1 METMRLV
8 VVGGTGRGGSAVVRL
23 ARERGYEVFFTCL
36 SREPG
41 PGGVRL
47 DVRDAEAVRR
57 LVSRLG
63 PDAVVNA
70 AGTSDPNLCE
80 FRGSDAW
87 EVHVRGAENV
97 ARACAEAGCDLVHV
111 SADQVFDGER
121 GMYSEGDE
129 PRPLNRY
136 GRAKLAG
143 ERAVLGV
150 KEDACVVRAGP
161 VFGVGKRFWEGR
173 MARRLLEGRWVGAV
187 ADRFASP
194 VLDVNLAEMILEAI
208 ERGVTGIIHLAGDGR
223 ASRYDL
229 AVALASALGV
239 DESKVLPLSSNG
251 VGTVARWPRDVSLD
265 VSRAKRELAGGPLT
279 LEEAAEL
286 FARSVLRG
294 SEPLRSVRGG

>member
-1 METMRLV
+1 MRLL
-8 VVGGTGRGGSAVVRL
+8 VVGGTGRVGSAVVRL
-23 ARERGYEVFFTCL
+23 ARERGHEVFFTCF

-41 PGGVRL
+41 RGGVRL
-47 DVRDAEAVRR
+47 DVRDAEAVGR
-57 LVSRLG
+57 LVSRLS

-70 AGTSDPNLCE
+70 SGTSDPSICE
-80 FRGSDAW
+80 FRGSEAW
-87 EVHVRGAENV
+87 EIHVRGAENV
-97 ARACAEAGCDLVHV
+97 AQACAAAECALIHV

-121 GMYSEGDE
+121 GMYSEEDE

-161 VFGVGKRFWEGR
+161 VFGVGGEFWEGR
-173 MARRLLEGRWVGAV
+173 MVRRLLEGRWVGAV

-194 VLDVNLAEMILEAI
+194 VLDVNLAEMILDVV
-208 ERGVTGIIHLAGDGR
+208 ERGITGIIHLAGDGR
-223 ASRYDL
+223 ASRYEL

-239 DESKVLPLSSNG
+239 DESRVLPLSFDG
-251 VGTVARWPRDVSLD
+251 VGNVARWPRDVSLD

-286 FARSVLRG
+286 FAK
-294 SEPLRSVRGG
+294 SVREAVHQYPT